1 MSKKSRILITGS
13 TGMVGS
19 NLIEILKSHSEYDL
33 FLANSKNMNLLCL
46 NDVHKKLEEFEPDF
60 VVHCAGIV
68 GGIKM
73 NMVSQF
79 KSLYENTLM
88 GFNLVKALDSQKK
101 TSKLINL
108 GSSCIYPKDLN
119 KEYDISDLFG
129 GKLEPTNEGYAL
141 AKLSMIKLIDFY
153 NDKNFIGKSI
163 IPCNLFGK
171 NDSFDSQSSHLIP
184 AIIKK
189 VIDSKTN
196 KKPIEIWGDGNA
208 RREFSY
214 VKNLALFIVNFIENF
229 DKFPSKVNFGE
240 ERDFSVKEYYKMAC
254 KILDCEENFVFNL
267 DMPVGMMSKKVN
279 IDFQKSIGWKN
290 KFSVEDGIEETYKY
304 FIKL

>member
-73 NMVSQF
+73 NMGSQF

-254 KILDCEENFVFNL
+254 KILDCEENFIFNL

>member
-129 GKLEPTNEGYAL
+129 GMLCTCWNMQT
-141 AKLSMIKLIDFY
+141 MI
-153 NDKNFIGKSI
+153 
-163 IPCNLFGK
+163 
-171 NDSFDSQSSHLIP
+171 
-184 AIIKK
+184 
-189 VIDSKTN
+189 
-196 KKPIEIWGDGNA
+196 
-208 RREFSY
+208 
-214 VKNLALFIVNFIENF
+214 
-229 DKFPSKVNFGE
+229 
-240 ERDFSVKEYYKMAC
+240 
-254 KILDCEENFVFNL
+254 
-267 DMPVGMMSKKVN
+267 
-279 IDFQKSIGWKN
+279 
-290 KFSVEDGIEETYKY
+290 
-304 FIKL
+304 

>member
-254 KILDCEENFVFNL
+254 KILDCEENFIFNL